1 MSNHKLTST
10 EVRFLEE
17 ALSSSY
23 KNVGLRLREGEYQYE
38 LSKAIAVFQL
48 EMYFPDVKD
57 LIKSLY
63 GEEKTNDIQFVRKIQ
78 TILKKMEKIN
88 VIRILPKTKP
98 WELQRYALSSF
109 KFVDSDKN
117 QVSFATDEQIRQT
130 QEKLKTLL
138 NQQKPSETPVNLLK
152 VRILLLAIL
161 SALSYAT
168 AIWNLLQPTI
178 NPIIFIASF
187 SLATLFAVMLGRTL
201 SRD

>member
-78 TILKKMEKIN
+78 TILKKMEKSN

-161 SALSYAT
+161 IALSYAT
-168 AIWNLLQPTI
+168 AIWDLLQPTI